1 MSSHFHGGHTLMPQR
16 HSAHSHPHTMGQVP
30 SAFFSLGGL
39 LSQARAPSLMKIQ
52 TIKLHSWAS
61 WVGGSIS
68 KQLACNARDLGSIP
82 GWGRSSRE
90 GNDNLLQKCLEN
102 PMDSGA
108 WQATIHGVERAG
120 HDLAIKP
127 PPISFSWTLCSI

>member
-16 HSAHSHPHTMGQVP
+16 HSVHSHPHPMGQVP

-61 WVGGSIS
+61 WVGGSTS

-108 WQATIHGVERAG
+108 
-120 HDLAIKP
+120 
-127 PPISFSWTLCSI
+127 